1 MQNNYN
7 GNGFTLLEL
16 LAVIVI
22 LAIILAIA
30 IPSIT
35 SLINSSKKNTFES
48 NSKMIFSS
56 LRLKAL
62 EDNNFDP
69 TTINETNIK
78 SILNIDDSNIKKL
91 SISRVGEEIYIVLT
105 GENNWKNF
113 SVSGTFNNLLV
124 TEGLV
129 LYLDAS
135 NEDSY
140 SGSGTTWNDL
150 SGNGNNGTLTNGV
163 GYDVNNGGSLVFDGI
178 NDYISFNNLN
188 SISNW
193 SVSIVLSTNI
203 YSSGTVYY
211 PFSFSTTN
219 QYSGGIGMGGS
230 YNSNGGNT
238 IYIYDGITSLVKN
251 YPLTIGKLMNIVA
264 TKNGNT
270 YSLYVNGSFIDFQE
284 KNNQALNTIRLGMR
298 TDGVWPFNGK
308 IANFQ
313 VYNRVLSETEI
324 EENYNL
330 HRLRYLL

>member
-163 GYDVNNGGSLVFDGI
+163 LYDNGVMSFDGVDDYVAPSGSTNSKSISIFMWI
-178 NDYISFNNLN
+178 NPSSFNCPGLPSSNCALVMNMGEYFFEVGNSLIKVYGYKFNTPTWVSASSSEITLN
-188 SISNW
+188 TW
-193 SVSIVLSTNI
+193 THVGFTYDQETLS
-203 YSSGTVYY
+203 
-211 PFSFSTTN
+211 F
-219 QYSGGIGMGGS
+219 
-230 YNSNGGNT
+230 
-238 IYIYDGITSLVKN
+238 
-251 YPLTIGKLMNIVA
+251 
-264 TKNGNT
+264 
-270 YSLYVNGSFIDFQE
+270 YVNG
-284 KNNQALNTIRLGMR
+284 N
-298 TDGVWPFNGK
+298 K
-308 IANFQ
+308 I
-313 VYNRVLSETEI
+313 
-324 EENYNL
+324 
-330 HRLRYLL
+330 